1 MSKIKIRPP
10 RLEAQ
15 FAAGT
20 IDAENRRVQVNWYT
34 GATVDRMSWDGRY
47 SLTLSMEPEHVRMG
61 RFTSGTSPVLDS
73 HSDWSLNDQIG
84 RVESASLDG
93 TAWIQLARVPSV
105 DETWQKIEQ
114 GIIRNGS
121 VGAAIHKLKDITPE
135 DAKTKSYLAID
146 WEPMEFSLVPV
157 GADPNA
163 GIRAA
168 QQRELDIDVELEVDL
183 AVEDRAS
190 SPMENPTMEETN
202 TTIGAGSEAR
212 QPDPNAVMLAER
224 ARITELNRIA
234 ARAGIDATPAIDAG
248 TTVEAFRIRAFD
260 ALAARYD
267 ENPTRSHA
275 AAAVTRDSRE
285 TFRSAIP
292 QAIMRVQGLAA
303 EDPGREFCALASR
316 GPLAIAEECVRAQG
330 HNPSR
335 MSKDEIVRLA
345 LISTSDLPY
354 ILGATADTSLRAGY
368 AVGPKQWS
376 RLTARRVVSNFRLQY
391 ELNMALS
398 ATFPKVPEGSEYK
411 VASITEGRESYRVYT
426 YGQKLLV
433 TRQVLINDSLGALTD
448 VPFRMGRAAAEA
460 QDTLFWA
467 HLVAN
472 GNLGDGTAMFVA
484 GHSNLIDAGT
494 AISVDNLGIAR
505 KTLALQT
512 NEDGQVMALT
522 PQFLVVPAAKEQLA
536 RQYMSNAFNPT
547 AQSSINPWTGM
558 AEIIVAPKLDASSA
572 ISWYLFADPTMAP
585 VIVAV
590 YLAGNE
596 GIFSQS
602 ETTVDVDGFK
612 WLMRFDFGLGS
623 VDYRGAVKNLGA

>member
-1 MSKIKIRPP
+1 METVKIRKP
-10 RLEAQ
+10 RLQTQ
-15 FAAGT
+15 FGESP

-34 GATVDRMSWDGRY
+34 GATVERLSWDGRY
-47 SLTLSMEPEHVRMG
+47 NLTLSMDPDHVRMG
-61 RFTSGTSPVLDS
+61 RFQSGRAPVLDT
-73 HSDWSLNDQIG
+73 HSDWSTANVIG
-84 RVESASLDG
+84 VVETAAIDG
-93 TAWIQLARVPSV
+93 TATIRLAQTPSV
-105 DETWQKIEQ
+105 DETWQKIQQ

-121 VGAAIHKLKDITPE
+121 VGAAIHKLKDVTPKGVE
-135 DAKTKSYLAID
+135 MKSYLAVD
-146 WEPMEFSLVPV
+146 WEPQEFSLVPV

-168 QQRELDIDVELEVDL
+168 AQRELEIDVELEVEL
-183 AVEDRAS
+183 VAEDRAS
-190 SPMENPTMEETN
+190 SPLETPTMDETTN
-202 TTIGAGSEAR
+202 TIGTGGEAR
-212 QPDPNAVMLAER
+212 QPDNNAVLLAER
-224 ARITELNRIA
+224 ARIAELTRIA
-234 ARAGIDATPAIDAG
+234 ARAGIDATAAIDGG
-248 TTVEAFRIRAFD
+248 TTVEAFRAAAFD
-260 ALAARYD
+260 AMAARY
-267 ENPTRSHA
+267 EQNPTRSHA
-275 AAAVTRDSRE
+275 AVTTDSRD
-285 TFRSAIP
+285 TLRSLIP
-292 QAIMRVQGLAA
+292 QAILHVQGLSA
-303 EDPGREFCALASR
+303 EAPAREFCALASR
-316 GPLAIAEECVRAQG
+316 GPMAIAEECVRATGQ
-330 HNPSR
+330 NPAH

-345 LISTSDLPY
+345 FVSTSDLPY
-354 ILGATADTSLRAGY
+354 ILGATADSSLRAGY
-368 AVGPKQWS
+368 GVGPKQWS

-391 ELNMALS
+391 ELNLALT
-398 ATFPKVPEGSEYK
+398 ATFPKVPEGGEYK

-448 VPFRMGRAAAEA
+448 VPFRLGRAAAES

-472 GNLGDGTAMFVA
+472 GNLGDGNALFVA
-484 GHSNLIDAGT
+484 AHSNLIDAGT
-494 AISVDNLGIAR
+494 AINVDNLGIAR

-512 NEDGQVMALT
+512 NEDGQVMGLT

-547 AQSSINPWTGM
+547 AQTGINPWVGM
-558 AEIIVAPKLDASSA
+558 AEIIVAPKLDTPSA
-572 ISWYLFADPTMAP
+572 ISWYLFADPTVAP

-612 WLMRFDFGLGS
+612 WLMRYDFGLGS